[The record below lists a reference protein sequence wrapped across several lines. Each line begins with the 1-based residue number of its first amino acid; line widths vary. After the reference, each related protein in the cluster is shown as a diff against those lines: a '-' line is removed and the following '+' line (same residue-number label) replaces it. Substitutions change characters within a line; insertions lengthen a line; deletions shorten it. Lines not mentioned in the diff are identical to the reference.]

1 MLSRTTISAEIDA
14 KFYSYDWR
22 NGLAILKAVHA
33 KEWLD
38 ISTVLAEFSLK
49 KSHLIA
55 TGRGNKS
62 EMAGLLDGALYK
74 RGWIEKAFDT
84 KIVVDGVERPTPTHS
99 VDCFTGRVALEVEW
113 NNKDPFF
120 DRDLNNFRLLYELHV
135 IDVGVIVTRS
145 TELQGWLKTNHKLF
159 GKQPETYGV
168 STTHD
173 DKLISRILGG
183 GAGGCP
189 VVVFAIRKEAYED
202 DGPAQ

>member
-1 MLSRTTISAEIDA
+1 MLSRTSISAEIDA

-22 NGLAILKAVHA
+22 NGLSILKAVHA
-33 KEWLD
+33 QEWQD
-38 ISTVLAEFSLK
+38 IATVLQEFSLK
-49 KSHLIA
+49 KSHLSA
-55 TGRGNKS
+55 KGRGNKS
-62 EMAGLLDGALYK
+62 EMAGMLDGTLYK
-74 RGWIEKAFDT
+74 RGWVEKAFDT

-99 VDCFTGRVALEVEW
+99 VDCFKGRVALEVEW

-145 TELQGWLKTNHKLF
+145 TELQSWLKANHKLF
-159 GKQPETYGV
+159 GKKPETYGV

-173 DKLISRILGG
+173 EKLKGRILGG

-189 VVVFAIRKEAYED
+189 VAVFAIRKEAFED
-202 DGPAQ
+202 DEPA